1 LARINAAHAGTGAE
15 TVESSGLDALE
26 GQFNLVIANPPY
38 MVASDGRAY
47 REGGDMH
54 GAELSLDWAMQAV
67 GRLAPGGRLLMYTG
81 SAIVAG
87 EDPLRGALEPV
98 MQAAGCEWS
107 YRELDPDVF
116 GEELER
122 PEYQDVERIAVVALV
137 ARKRSGT

>member
-1 LARINAAHAGTGAE
+1 
-15 TVESSGLDALE
+15 VESSGLEAVE
-26 GQFNLVIANPPY
+26 GRYDLVIANPPY

-54 GAELSLDWAMQAV
+54 GAELSLDWATQAV
-67 GRLAPGGRLLMYTG
+67 TRLEPGGRLVMYTA

-87 EDPLRGALEPV
+87 EDRLRAALAPV
-98 MQAAGCEWS
+98 LDQAGCDWR

-122 PEYQDVERIAVVALV
+122 PEYADVERIAVVGLV
-137 ARKRSGT
+137 AEKR